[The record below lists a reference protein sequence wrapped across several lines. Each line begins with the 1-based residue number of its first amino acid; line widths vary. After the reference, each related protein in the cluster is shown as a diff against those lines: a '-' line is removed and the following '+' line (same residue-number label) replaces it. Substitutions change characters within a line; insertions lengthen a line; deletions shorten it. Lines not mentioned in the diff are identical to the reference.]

1 VSHPAQPGRFGGG
14 RASPLQ
20 VNDGRASPLE
30 VDHLAAGYDGLVALS
45 DVSLAVR
52 AGEIVALV
60 GANGAGK
67 STLLRCI
74 SGLHR
79 PRSGAVRW
87 RGDDLLALSPHAVV
101 DRGVVQIP
109 EGRHLFPD
117 MSVEE
122 NLELGAYR
130 PRARTGMPERLARV
144 WDLFPRL
151 GERRRQRAGSLSGGE
166 QQMLA
171 IGRALMSDPALLM
184 LDEPSLGLAPR
195 AIEAILDALV
205 ALHRSGL
212 ALLLAEQNVQAALAV
227 AHRGYVLERGR
238 VVRAGTGQELL
249 GDAEIRR
256 AYLGPLA

>member
-1 VSHPAQPGRFGGG
+1 
-14 RASPLQ
+14 
-20 VNDGRASPLE
+20 
-30 VDHLAAGYDGLVALS
+30 
-45 DVSLAVR
+45 
-52 AGEIVALV
+52 
-60 GANGAGK
+60 
-67 STLLRCI
+67 
-74 SGLHR
+74 
-79 PRSGAVRW
+79 
-87 RGDDLLALSPHAVV
+87 
-101 DRGVVQIP
+101 
-109 EGRHLFPD
+109 
-117 MSVEE
+117 
-122 NLELGAYR
+122 
-130 PRARTGMPERLARV
+130 
-144 WDLFPRL
+144 
-151 GERRRQRAGSLSGGE
+151 
-166 QQMLA
+166 MLA

>member
-1 VSHPAQPGRFGGG
+1 LEGAAPAPSNSIG
-14 RASPLQ
+14 RASPLH
-20 VNDGRASPLE
+20 VDNLE
-30 VDHLAAGYDGLVALS
+30 AGYDGLVALTG
-45 DVSLAVR
+45 VSLAVH

-79 PRSGAVRW
+79 PRAGAVHW
-87 RGDDLLALSPHAVV
+87 CGDDLLALPPHAVV

-109 EGRHLFPD
+109 EGRHLFAD
-117 MSVEE
+117 MTVEE

-130 PRARTGMPERLARV
+130 PRARVGMRQRLGAV
-144 WDLFPRL
+144 CDLFPRL

-195 AIEAILDALV
+195 AIDGILDALL

-227 AHRGYVLERGR
+227 ADRGYVLERGR
-238 VVRAGTGQELL
+238 VVREGTGRDLL

>member
-1 VSHPAQPGRFGGG
+1 M
-14 RASPLQ
+14 
-20 VNDGRASPLE
+20 LE
-30 VDHLAAGYDGLVALS
+30 ISGLHAGYDGLVALS
-45 DVSLAVR
+45 DVSIAVR
-52 AGEIVALV
+52 GGEIVALV

-79 PRSGAVRW
+79 ARSGAIRW
-87 RGDDLLALSPHAVV
+87 NGDDLVALPPHAVV
-101 DRGVVQIP
+101 ERGVAQVP
-109 EGRHLFPD
+109 EGRHLFPE

-130 PRARTGMPERLARV
+130 PRARAALRDRLASV

-151 GERRRQRAGSLSGGE
+151 AERRRQRAGSLSGGE

-195 AIEAILDALV
+195 VIDGIIEALR

-212 ALLLAEQNVQAALAV
+212 AILLVEQNVQAALAL
-227 AHRGYVLERGR
+227 ASRGYVLERGR
-238 VVRAGTGQELL
+238 IAREGAGPTLL
-249 GDAEIRR
+249 GDPEIRR

>member
-1 VSHPAQPGRFGGG
+1 LIVAGLH
-14 RASPLQ
+14 
-20 VNDGRASPLE
+20 
-30 VDHLAAGYDGLVALS
+30 AGYDGLVALAG
-45 DVSLAVR
+45 VSLTVT

-79 PRSGAVRW
+79 PRSGAITWGGV
-87 RGDDLLALSPHAVV
+87 DLAALAPHLVV
-101 DRGVVQIP
+101 ERGVAQVP
-109 EGRHLFPD
+109 EGRHLFAD
-117 MSVEE
+117 MTVEE

-130 PRARTGMPERLARV
+130 PRARAAFRERLDRI

-151 GERRRQRAGSLSGGE
+151 AERRRQRAGSLSGGE

-171 IGRALMSDPALLM
+171 IGRALASDPALLM

-195 AIEAILDALV
+195 VIDAIAKALGTLHEA
-205 ALHRSGL
+205 GL
-212 ALLLAEQNVQAALAV
+212 ALLLVEQNVQAALAL
-227 AHRGYVLERGR
+227 AGRAYVLERGR
-238 VVRAGTGQELL
+238 IVREGPGRALL
-249 GDAEIRR
+249 GDPDIRR

>member
-1 VSHPAQPGRFGGG
+1 
-14 RASPLQ
+14 
-20 VNDGRASPLE
+20 
-30 VDHLAAGYDGLVALS
+30 
-45 DVSLAVR
+45 VSLTVR

-79 PRSGAVRW
+79 PRSGAITW
-87 RGDDLLALSPHAVV
+87 NGADLASLAPHLVV
-101 DRGVVQIP
+101 ERGVAQVP
-109 EGRHLFPD
+109 EGRHLFAD
-117 MSVEE
+117 MTVEE

-130 PRARTGMPERLARV
+130 PRARAAFRERLNRI

-151 GERRRQRAGSLSGGE
+151 AERRRQRAGSLSGGE

-171 IGRALMSDPALLM
+171 IGRALASDPALLM

-195 AIEAILDALV
+195 VIDAIARSLDT
-205 ALHRSGL
+205 LHRAGL
-212 ALLLAEQNVQAALAV
+212 ALLLVEQNVQAALAL
-227 AHRGYVLERGR
+227 AGRAYVLERGR
-238 VVRAGTGQELL
+238 IVREGPGRALL
-249 GDAEIRR
+249 GDLDIRR

>member
-1 VSHPAQPGRFGGG
+1 
-14 RASPLQ
+14 
-20 VNDGRASPLE
+20 
-30 VDHLAAGYDGLVALS
+30 VALS
-45 DVSLAVR
+45 DVSIAVR
-52 AGEIVALV
+52 GGEIVALV

-79 PRSGAVRW
+79 PRSGAITW
-87 RGDDLLALSPHAVV
+87 NGDDLVALPAHAVV
-101 DRGVVQIP
+101 EHGVAQVP
-109 EGRHLFPD
+109 EGRHLFPGL
-117 MSVEE
+117 SVAE

-130 PRARTGMPERLARV
+130 PRARAGLRGRLARV

-151 GERRRQRAGSLSGGE
+151 AERRRQRAGSLSGGE

-195 AIEAILDALV
+195 VIEGIIEALG

-212 ALLLAEQNVQAALAV
+212 ALLLVEQNVQAALAV
-227 AHRGYVLERGR
+227 AGRGYVLERGR
-238 VVRAGTGQELL
+238 IVREGSGPALL
-249 GDAEIRR
+249 GDPEIRR